1 MPFDFLKP
9 KQKQQNQ
16 NQNQNQ
22 TTQGFGSNRYPTDM
36 LLGELMVKAGVITQ
50 AQLDDAL
57 KLSANK
63 HLQLGQ
69 MLIMAGN
76 ISPRDLQAAVD
87 AQSMLR
93 DRSVDQATAA
103 KCLKIATKTGMSFA
117 DVYRDQI
124 GQRTDSSTNKLGELL
139 LDAHLIDREQF
150 GKAMQR
156 SLATGLPLGRILV
169 LNGAISEHILTEA
182 LEIQVRI
189 RDGMMERV
197 EAVTALRA
205 QIGDFDSEELQ
216 RQTMPFKAALTEA
229 PRRKGV
235 RLGELL
241 VMAGLMAETDVM
253 SALEIGLLQ
262 EQLIGQVFI
271 AQGFVTE
278 ELLEVALALQ
288 QKVDQNILQPL
299 EAGQALAKISATGI
313 TVDEAID
320 GFVAP
325 KEQVYEPLTF
335 DKMLVLAR
343 VISSEDIES
352 ALEQVLQSPQ
362 LLAQMLRMTNF
373 IDEHTSS
380 AVLQCYS
387 MMSNNFLSQDDAI
400 IALDYCLNKEVERK
414 ITFGEALSEL
424 GWSATQSLQIHAK
437 NSVDITHIR
446 LQAMLA
452 PESHTQ
458 SEEAPASDESVTS
471 AEGYAQAEADIT
483 ESPLSEVPAEEI
495 ALEEDLQELQ
505 AAGDRTVEAEPA
517 AFEEHVE
524 LNMVAEELPQPE
536 AFNEVAAAEELTIEE
551 VSVEV
556 APIEAASEPV
566 SDLLV
571 EEEFVHVVE
580 EAIIADDANEV
591 VQIADDP
598 DEFVVRETDES
609 SAEIAQRV
617 AAASQPAEV
626 IDEAIPTVDEED
638 NAFRQE
644 FDLEASD
651 IVKQTEI
658 AAPAEPESEPIAAK
672 TPSTTPSGL
681 MGSLSSLLSSQNPAP
696 ETAPPA
702 QKEGS
707 GALGQMFSSKNA
719 SIDDDAGNDALR
731 DLFAPDKDDA
741 PAAAAVVAAGPS
753 NGKSAEHEEALV
765 APSVGTSTENAEPS
779 KGLGELMRSA
789 STTTTGPHPIQGRAT
804 ESGDA
809 HVEPAAAGGGGNSSL
824 SSMLTKAS
832 GAHSVANK
840 FVGLGR
846 VSGSAPAA
854 SSAPASAPAPA
865 APAPAPAAPAV
876 AASTPVPSA
885 ATPAA
890 PAAAPVLPAEPE
902 SVSEDLD
909 VDGSADSS
917 GNNGGSSASLP
928 VAEPVTDFAQHEFK
942 ITDKGETIASADHVE
957 NQGSA
962 QTAKSGS
969 AFADLV
975 APSAPADES
984 LAVKSP
990 AAPAAQG
997 SLLARVKAA
1006 SAAAAVSDEGGA
1018 PVAAAAPVASPG
1030 PVSPPV
1036 VTAASAA
1043 APATPTAPSPPPA
1056 PASSAAPAAA
1066 SETPVVVAQKVEQP
1080 ATPVP
1085 AAAAPVVPK
1094 PEPKVSE
1101 SPAPAPPATSAPEAV
1116 ASSPAAA
1123 AATPPAPAPAPAAVP
1138 AESAEAKP
1146 EVKEA
1151 LGSALNRLAESYYQQ
1166 GNYAEAQGLYEK
1178 ILSVKQQQLG
1188 PKHPSLGAD
1197 LTNLA
1202 GVLCV
1207 QGKFAQA
1214 EPFVRKVVQL
1224 VEAQDPPDVLKL
1236 ASSINTLAGILFQQG
1251 KLAECE
1257 PLLGR
1262 ALQLRREFLGEE
1274 HMEVADSLRDYAKLL
1289 KKLGRIEDAEKHYL
1303 QAKAIVAKRQQQSES

>member
-1 MPFDFLKP
+1 
-9 KQKQQNQ
+9 
-16 NQNQNQ
+16 
-22 TTQGFGSNRYPTDM
+22 
-36 LLGELMVKAGVITQ
+36 
-50 AQLDDAL
+50 
-57 KLSANK
+57 
-63 HLQLGQ
+63 
-69 MLIMAGN
+69 
-76 ISPRDLQAAVD
+76 
-87 AQSMLR
+87 
-93 DRSVDQATAA
+93 VDQATAT

-189 RDGMMERV
+189 RDGMMERM

-288 QKVDQNILQPL
+288 QKVDQSILQPL

-400 IALDYCLNKEVERK
+400 IALDYCLNKEVDRQ

-452 PESHTQ
+452 PDAQ
-458 SEEAPASDESVTS
+458 VASDE
-471 AEGYAQAEADIT
+471 APG
-483 ESPLSEVPAEEI
+483 AEEATMSMEDY
-495 ALEEDLQELQ
+495 ALAEEAAAGEARSEFESSELQ
-505 AAGDRTVEAEPA
+505 VPNESSFQGDDFAFGRQDEPD
-517 AFEEHVE
+517 
-524 LNMVAEELPQPE
+524 MVA
-536 AFNEVAAAEELTIEE
+536 
-551 VSVEV
+551 
-556 APIEAASEPV
+556 
-566 SDLLV
+566 V
-571 EEEFVHVVE
+571 EET
-580 EAIIADDANEV
+580 
-591 VQIADDP
+591 QQP
-598 DEFVVRETDES
+598 DEFVDETLREVESYNEPVSEPSVEEDVVTVVDEVIEI
-609 SAEIAQRV
+609 ADEGDEFVVHQAEDADDEIAQRV
-617 AAASQPAEV
+617 AAASLAAQAV
-626 IDEAIPTVDEED
+626 DEPIPTVDEED
-638 NAFRQE
+638 TAFRQE
-644 FDLEASD
+644 FDLDASD
-651 IVKQTEI
+651 IARQTEI
-658 AAPAEPESEPIAAK
+658 AAPAEPEPLATK

-681 MGSLSSLLSSQNPAP
+681 MGSLSSLLSSQSAPPEPA
-696 ETAPPA
+696 PA
-702 QKEGS
+702 QKEGA
-707 GALGQMFSSKNA
+707 GALGQMFSSQ
-719 SIDDDAGNDALR
+719 DAAAAGESGNDALR
-731 DLFAPDKDDA
+731 DLFSPDRGDEAA
-741 PAAAAVVAAGPS
+741 PAAAAVAGGPA
-753 NGKSAEHEEALV
+753 NGKSGEHHEAVAVPAAAQVAEGAEA
-765 APSVGTSTENAEPS
+765 P
-779 KGLGELMRSA
+779 KGLGGLMRGA
-789 STTTTGPHPIQGRAT
+789 
-804 ESGDA
+804 
-809 HVEPAAAGGGGNSSL
+809 PAAAGASTVQARATDAGSDPSEPSAASGAGAGASSL
-824 SSMLTKAS
+824 SSMLNKAS

-846 VSGSAPAA
+846 VSGSAPPAGSSSSALGGAA
-854 SSAPASAPAPA
+854 APPPPPAPASPSPASPPVPEDRPA
-865 APAPAPAAPAV
+865 ALPSESVGEKAAGKNGDGGDV
-876 AASTPVPSA
+876 
-885 ATPAA
+885 
-890 PAAAPVLPAEPE
+890 
-902 SVSEDLD
+902 SVSE
-909 VDGSADSS
+909 A
-917 GNNGGSSASLP
+917 
-928 VAEPVTDFAQHEFK
+928 VTDFTDHEFK
-942 ITDKGETIASADHVE
+942 ITDHGETIASADHNDESEPVE
-957 NQGSA
+957 P
-962 QTAKSGS
+962 AKPSS
-969 AFADLV
+969 AFAGLI
-975 APSAPADES
+975 ASAP
-984 LAVKSP
+984 KSEEAAPTASPTP
-990 AAPAAQG
+990 AAAAEEASAARAQG
-997 SLLARVKAA
+997 SLLSRMK
-1006 SAAAAVSDEGGA
+1006 
-1018 PVAAAAPVASPG
+1018 PAAPV
-1030 PVSPPV
+1030 PV
-1036 VTAASAA
+1036 
-1043 APATPTAPSPPPA
+1043 
-1056 PASSAAPAAA
+1056 APAAA
-1066 SETPVVVAQKVEQP
+1066 SHAGGTTAPPAVAASATSEPSPVLPKAPSTPADSAVE
-1080 ATPVP
+1080 VP
-1085 AAAAPVVPK
+1085 AAAAPTAVPAPASPAVSTAELPPVATPVAATPAPIPPAAAVEK
-1094 PEPKVSE
+1094 PATVEERSPEPAATPA
-1101 SPAPAPPATSAPEAV
+1101 SPAPAPKV
-1116 ASSPAAA
+1116 AEAAA
-1123 AATPPAPAPAPAAVP
+1123 APAAHAAPPPVAAPAPAAAP
-1138 AESAEAKP
+1138 AQAAATAELAEAKP

-1188 PKHPSLGAD
+1188 PKHPALGGD

-1224 VEAQDPPDVLKL
+1224 VEAQEPLDVLKL
-1236 ASSINTLAGILFQQG
+1236 AGSINTLAGILFQQG
-1251 KLAECE
+1251 KLQECE

-1274 HMEVADSLRDYAKLL
+1274 HIEVADSLRDYAKLL

-1303 QAKAIVAKRQQQSES
+1303 QAKAIVAKRQQVEG